1 MRTSR
6 YTRHKVSDGLKKPWR
21 TFCITAAGWT
31 VIYCPKIRMIYLF
44 IVVYVQPSA
53 DRDKR
58 TNHHPLNTHY
68 TALEQNNDN

>member
-1 MRTSR
+1 MADFF
-6 YTRHKVSDGLKKPWR
+6 VSFIAQKNAHD
-21 TFCITAAGWT
+21 F
-31 VIYCPKIRMIYLF
+31 YLF

-68 TALEQNNDN
+68 AALEQNNDN